1 MCEWRDSGALLV
13 GRRRGSEGQRCAGYE
28 KPPSRPGRSGGI
40 LAHGSSPCSPSN
52 GTEWLTRHLRPERE
66 LRRGERILFVGTASQ
81 RDEFERAFK

>member
-1 MCEWRDSGALLV
+1 MNGGTPA
-13 GRRRGSEGQRCAGYE
+13 RCSLAAAE
-28 KPPSRPGRSGGI
+28 VPKASVAQVMRSLQVARADQGGI